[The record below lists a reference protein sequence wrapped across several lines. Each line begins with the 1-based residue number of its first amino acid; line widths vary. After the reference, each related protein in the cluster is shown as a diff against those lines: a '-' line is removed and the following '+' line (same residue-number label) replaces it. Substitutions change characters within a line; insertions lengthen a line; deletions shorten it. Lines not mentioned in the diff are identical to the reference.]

1 MAPSQTLAESVAAA
15 LRDLLIGGHLLCGE
29 RLVEIALAREMAVS
43 QNTVRDALR
52 LLEQEGWVVKQPRR
66 GVTVRDFT
74 ADEAAEV
81 YTLLR
86 AVEGVALAWAFQRM
100 TRTRLV
106 ELGKL
111 LNKAKRAALED
122 PIVAVNRL
130 FDFHERLVLHSG
142 KPLTREL
149 AARLVTYARL
159 LEALRQAHTPRD
171 PNLLQAQIQAH
182 EHLFRLIEADDR
194 NGAHEAL
201 KDLLNAYHERVLP
214 VLANRRE
221 P

>member
-1 MAPSQTLAESVAAA
+1 MAQDVTLSESVAAA

-66 GVTVRDFT
+66 GVTVREFT

-81 YTLLR
+81 YALLR
-86 AVEGVALAWAFQRM
+86 AVEGVALAWAFERM

-111 LNKAKRAALED
+111 LLKAKRAAPDD
-122 PIVAVNRL
+122 PTAAVNAL
-130 FDFHERLVLHSG
+130 FDFHERLVTHSG
-142 KPLTREL
+142 KPLTRQL
-149 AARLVTYARL
+149 AGRLVTYARL
-159 LEALRQAHTPRD
+159 LEALRQAHSPRD
-171 PNLLQAQIQAH
+171 PELLQATIQAH
-182 EHLFRLIEADDR
+182 DQLFRLIEADDR

-201 KDLLNAYHERVLP
+201 KALLNSYYERVLP
-214 VLANRRE
+214 VLQKQAR
-221 P
+221 